1 MNPWTRQGPWIFSS
15 MLYRLRERRIDRWRY
30 LVRTVTTPREI
41 HLQRFPFAQR
51 LFPAYYLLRRCTTT
65 CWLLPP
71 GSRAAAGSTGPRRR
85 SLDLHPS
92 RASLAAH
99 SCNLNRG
106 DMMAIVDTRDGKVE
120 GLQHD
125 GLHAFLGIPFAAP
138 PVGAKRWR
146 APEAPKPWS
155 GVRKADGFGRQAWQ
169 IMMDNAGPL
178 SFAFNARE
186 SGNRDEDCLY
196 LNVWTPGLD
205 ARKRPVLV
213 WIHGG
218 GFSAGTGGT
227 PMYDG
232 AALARRGD
240 AVVVTINYRLGAL
253 GFLNL
258 NEVTGG
264 RIPATGNEGLLDQ
277 VMALEWVRDN
287 IDAFGGDPRRV
298 TIFGESAGGISVG
311 ALLAF
316 APAKGLFHRAIPQSG
331 ATSTA
336 HPLGRSA
343 QIAQG
348 LIDRLGFSAND
359 AVDRLMKL
367 EPEQLITTAA
377 MHGMAEGGMIFA
389 RASRHVV
396 VGPADRRGKAG
407 LRRRRA
413 GAGRRHP
420 RRMEVVYRDAGRPE

>member
-1 MNPWTRQGPWIFSS
+1 
-15 MLYRLRERRIDRWRY
+15 
-30 LVRTVTTPREI
+30 
-41 HLQRFPFAQR
+41 
-51 LFPAYYLLRRCTTT
+51 
-65 CWLLPP
+65 
-71 GSRAAAGSTGPRRR
+71 
-85 SLDLHPS
+85 
-92 RASLAAH
+92 
-99 SCNLNRG
+99 
-106 DMMAIVDTRDGKVE
+106 MMAIVDTRDGKVE
-120 GLQHD
+120 GLRQD

-138 PVGAKRWR
+138 PVGAKRWH
-146 APEAPKPWS
+146 APEAPTPWS

-169 IMMDNAGPL
+169 IMMDAPGPL
-178 SFAFNARE
+178 SFAFNARAA
-186 SGNRDEDCLY
+186 GNRDEDCLY

-205 ARKRPVLV
+205 SRKRPVLV

-218 GFSAGTGGT
+218 AFTAGTGGT

-232 AALARRGD
+232 SALARRGD

-277 VMALEWVRDN
+277 VKALEWVRDN
-287 IDAFGGDPRRV
+287 IEAFGGDPRRV

-316 APAKGLFHRAIPQSG
+316 GPAKGLFHRAIPQSG
-331 ATSTA
+331 ASSTA
-336 HPLGRSA
+336 HTNARSA

-367 EPEQLITTAA
+367 QPEELITTAA
-377 MHGMAEGGMIFA
+377 MHGMAEGGMIFGPCIDGTLLSDLPIDA
-389 RASRHVV
+389 VKRGAADGIPVM
-396 VGPADRRGKAG
+396 VGAT
-407 LRRRRA
+407 
-413 GAGRRHP
+413 
-420 RRMEVVYRDAGRPE
+420 RDEWRLFTAMPGVAPTTSTMRV